1 MVYEPRIYRRAVAPQ
16 GLLTFEVV
24 VRETDLQIAAQ
35 TDLSDLAAQLV
46 YEARA
51 QLEDYIAGH
60 PFFAETYSPCAVEND
75 APELVRTMAEAGR
88 IANVGPM
95 AAVAGA
101 VAEFVA
107 RGLALRSGEVI
118 VENGGDVYVIGAQ
131 DRTLALWSGD
141 GVRGVGIEIAGS
153 TLPAAVCTS
162 SGRFGHSTSLGS
174 ADAVA
179 VIGADGAV
187 TDAVATALAN
197 RVHGAADIERALE
210 AASHIHGVRG
220 VVVNAG
226 GHVGAWGDVHLVPV
240 GG

>member
-1 MVYEPRIYRRAVAPQ
+1 MVYEPRTYRHAVAPQ
-16 GLLTFEVV
+16 GLVTFEVV
-24 VRETDLQIAAQ
+24 IRETDLQIAAQ
-35 TDLSDLAAQLV
+35 ADLSDLAMELV
-46 YEARA
+46 REARA
-51 QLEDYIAGH
+51 QLEGYIAGH
-60 PFFAETYSPCAVEND
+60 PFFAETYSPVAVEND
-75 APELVRTMAEAGR
+75 APELVRAMAQAGR

-107 RGLALRSGEVI
+107 RGLAHRSDEVI
-118 VENGGDVYVIGAQ
+118 VENGGDVYVIGTQ
-131 DRTLALWSGD
+131 DRTLALWSGE
-141 GVRGVGIEIAGS
+141 GIRGVGIQIAGDA
-153 TLPAAVCTS
+153 LPAAVCTS

-179 VIGADGAV
+179 VIGTDGAI

-220 VVVNAG
+220 VVINAA

-240 GG
+240 DA